1 MAKSYSLLSIS
12 GHSALLG
19 GGLQFAPCVWAEVRW
34 MTVKVSGRSL
44 WRLALVARPT
54 RRPRYLR
61 LGRYRRGD
69 VALAILAPDIP
80 CAARRRKH
88 SYMIVCAWLLQRF
101 GRMPLLGLCD
111 AVSCERDSQEGPA
124 AGRLLLD
131 GYARFYWAGQYVR
144 QTTWL
149 VGWGRANI
157 PLSADAAG
165 TRLVMETWLITV
177 IYSHIL
183 LRFGHI
189 VALVVGKNIML
200 SVCPP

>member
-1 MAKSYSLLSIS
+1 
-12 GHSALLG
+12 
-19 GGLQFAPCVWAEVRW
+19 
-34 MTVKVSGRSL
+34 
-44 WRLALVARPT
+44 
-54 RRPRYLR
+54 
-61 LGRYRRGD
+61 
-69 VALAILAPDIP
+69 
-80 CAARRRKH
+80 
-88 SYMIVCAWLLQRF
+88 
-101 GRMPLLGLCD
+101 LCD